1 MEKVYNIYETFKK
14 QKGRENF
21 HMDPNAKKTALR
33 GITYGL
39 YLVGTKDEN
48 GVNASTV
55 NWVTQTSFEPP
66 LVVVAAKK
74 DSKTQTQMEKEKV
87 FSVNILE
94 TGNVKMATAF
104 FKPVEPEGNKLGGYE
119 FYTEETGCPIFKDA
133 LSFFE
138 CKVVDKVEKGDHYI
152 YVGEVINAGV
162 HREGDPLT
170 LKETG
175 FYYGG

>member
-1 MEKVYNIYETFKK
+1 MDK
-14 QKGRENF
+14 Q
-21 HMDPNAKKTALR
+21 AKKTALR

-39 YLVGTKDEN
+39 YLIGTKGES
-48 GVNASTV
+48 GVNAFAG
-55 NWVTQTSFEPP
+55 NFLTQTSFEPP
-66 LVVVAAKK
+66 LVTLAVKAGTRSQQEIAQ
-74 DSKTQTQMEKEKV
+74 SGV

-94 TGNVKMATAF
+94 SGQKDMVTAF
-104 FKPVEPEGNKLGGYE
+104 FRSIAQEDNKLAGYP
-119 FYTEETGCPIFKDA
+119 FYLKETGCPVFEDA

-138 CKVVDKVEKGDHYI
+138 CKVVEKVEKGDHFI

-170 LKETG
+170 MKETG